1 MSKSRNSVA
10 LWLFTCAGMVV
21 VMMLIGAATR
31 LTESGLSMVEWR
43 PLIGGIPPLSD
54 AEWERVFDLYR
65 QTSEYRLQ
73 HAGME
78 LAAFK
83 KIFWWE
89 YIHRLWGRLIGIAF
103 AIPFLWFLYKRAI
116 ERPLI
121 PHLVMLFCLGGLQG
135 LIGWWMVKS
144 GFVNR
149 TDVSQYR
156 LVVHLGMAMGILGYL
171 LWMAMGLVLSP
182 DKSAPTVEK
191 SVGWLILSVFSV
203 TILSGGF
210 VAGLNAGQIYN
221 SWPLM
226 GNTFIPADY
235 LVVSS
240 WWRNP
245 FESAAAA
252 QFNHRILAYASF
264 GAAIWF
270 FGLMWKRNDVRMK
283 KISLLVL
290 LVASFQVILGISTL
304 LLIVPVSLGVLHQ
317 LGAITLFCLGVISL
331 RLLYPAPSS

>member
-1 MSKSRNSVA
+1 MSKSQNSVA
-10 LWLFTCAGMVV
+10 SWLFTCGGMVV

-43 PLIGGIPPLSD
+43 PLIGGIPPLSGD
-54 AEWERVFDLYR
+54 EWERVFDLYR

-73 HAGME
+73 HAEME

-89 YIHRLWGRLIGIAF
+89 YIHRLWGRLIGIVF
-103 AIPFLWFLYKRAI
+103 AVPFLWFLYKRVL

-121 PHLVMLFCLGGLQG
+121 PHLVTLFCLGGLQG

-156 LVVHLGMAMGILGYL
+156 LVVHLAMAMGILGYL
-171 LWMAMGLVLSP
+171 LWIAMGLVLSP
-182 DKSAPTVEK
+182 DKSARLVGK
-191 SVGWLILSVFSV
+191 SAGWLILSVFSV

-226 GNTFIPADY
+226 GGTFVPADY

-245 FESAAAA
+245 FESVAAA
-252 QFNHRILAYASF
+252 QFNHRILAYVSF
-264 GAAIWF
+264 GVAIWF
-270 FGLMWKRNDVRMK
+270 FGSMWKQNDACMK
-283 KISLLVL
+283 KISALVM
-290 LVASFQVILGISTL
+290 LVAGFQVLLGISTL
-304 LLIVPVSLGVLHQ
+304 LLVVPLSLGVLHQ
-317 LGAITLFCLGVISL
+317 LGAITLFCLSVVSL
-331 RLLYPAPSS
+331 RLLYPVRSK

>member
-1 MSKSRNSVA
+1 MSKSQTSVA
-10 LWLFTCAGMVV
+10 LWLFTCGGMVV

-43 PLIGGIPPLSD
+43 PLIGGIPPLSET
-54 AEWERVFDLYR
+54 EWGRVFDLYR
-65 QTSEYRLQ
+65 QTSEYRIQ
-73 HAGME
+73 HAGMD
-78 LAAFK
+78 LAEFK

-89 YIHRLWGRLIGIAF
+89 YIHRLWGRLIGIVF
-103 AIPFLWFLYKRAI
+103 AVPFLWFLFKRAI

-121 PHLVMLFCLGGLQG
+121 PHLVILFFLGGLQG

-156 LVVHLGMAMGILGYL
+156 LVVHLAMAMGILGYL
-171 LWMAMGLVLSP
+171 LWVGFGLVLS
-182 DKSAPTVEK
+182 SNLTAQRTEK
-191 SVGWLILSVFSV
+191 SPFWVIFGVFSLTV
-203 TILSGGF
+203 LSGGF
-210 VAGLNAGQIYN
+210 VAGLNAGYIYN

-226 GNTFIPADY
+226 GGGFVPEDY
-235 LVVSS
+235 LAVTL

-264 GAAIWF
+264 VAAVWF
-270 FGLMWKRNDVRMK
+270 FG
-283 KISLLVL
+283 SLRKHSDGRLRKVSAFVLVVAVFQVL
-290 LVASFQVILGISTL
+290 LGITTL
-304 LLIVPVSLGVLHQ
+304 LLVVPLPLGVLHQ
-317 LGAITLFCLGVISL
+317 LGAITLFCLSVVSL
-331 RLLYPAPSS
+331 RLLYPVRAA